1 MADRI
6 DVYAQALLDIVSAE
20 GHVDEV
26 EDELFRFARI
36 VEGNDELRMTLSNPG
51 LPLDQRSA
59 IVDDLLQNRALPT
72 TRALATFIVAAG
84 RGHDLPAI
92 VDRFVE
98 LAAETREH
106 VVAEVRSAVAL
117 DDGQRARIAEALSRT
132 TGKQVEVKSRRRRV
146 GARRHRRHDRRHRDR
161 RHRSPPSRTVEGEN
175 VNEASVHE
183 AGALP
188 PRSEPGPERPDR
200 AENTCLN

>member
-72 TRALATFIVAAG
+72 TRAVATFIVAAG

-92 VDRFVE
+92 VNRFVE
-98 LAAETREH
+98 LAAETREQ

-117 DDGQRARIAEALSRT
+117 D
-132 TGKQVEVKSRRRRV
+132 
-146 GARRHRRHDRRHRDR
+146 
-161 RHRSPPSRTVEGEN
+161 
-175 VNEASVHE
+175 
-183 AGALP
+183 
-188 PRSEPGPERPDR
+188 
-200 AENTCLN
+200 